1 MKLLDLARL
10 YCNRVGGSPG
20 YLEQLEVLCR
30 RLPWAASE
38 LTPERIDAYL
48 TDALVHLSAS
58 TVNNHRR
65 MLGRLLKFAADERLV
80 DASIVRPLRR
90 VKQFP
95 PCPVAWSHAEIRRLL
110 SVAAKLT
117 GGTKCP
123 HATLLR
129 AWILAAYST
138 GLRTNNLLGVRH
150 DQVRGP
156 RILVR
161 QVKTGEPHVCYLDTN
176 AREAIA
182 LLPRLGPRIFGDL
195 ICRDKLFFQ
204 MRRLCRLA
212 GMAGSTK
219 FLRRSGATYA
229 EINGKDATGH
239 LGHRSRQM
247 KTYYVD
253 RLLLAEERQQ
263 ESLVPP
269 IDLTGC
275 PSGQQPS
282 ALGLASRR
290 QTGAPGTRDRAA
302 SVPQAWP
309 QGRRPAR

>member
-1 MKLLDLARL
+1 MNLLALARA

-48 TDALVHLSAS
+48 TQALVHLSAS

-65 MLGRLLKFAADERLV
+65 MLGRLLKFAAGERLV
-80 DASIVRPLRR
+80 DGSIVRPLRR

-95 PCPVAWSHAEIRRLL
+95 PCPIAWSHAEIRRLL
-110 SVAAKLT
+110 AVAAELT

-123 HATLLR
+123 HSVLLR

-138 GLRTNNLLGVRH
+138 GLRTDNLLGVRH
-150 DQVRGP
+150 DQIRGP

-161 QVKTGEPHVCYLDTN
+161 QVKTGEPHVVYLDAN

-229 EINGKDATGH
+229 ESIGNDATGH

-247 KTYYVD
+247 KTFYID

-263 ESLVPP
+263 ETLVPP
-269 IDLTGC
+269 IDLRGC
-275 PSGQQPS
+275 PSGPQPS
-282 ALGLASRR
+282 AAGLAL
-290 QTGAPGTRDRAA
+290 TL
-302 SVPQAWP
+302 
-309 QGRRPAR
+309 RPARPYRPDTASAAPRASHAERPRGR